1 VRERTLR
8 EGAPELDM
16 ERVKETIKILLEK
29 KKEGRKAR
37 GRIENRRVQ
46 ICGTFQIDEILM
58 IR

>member
-1 VRERTLR
+1 
-8 EGAPELDM
+8 M